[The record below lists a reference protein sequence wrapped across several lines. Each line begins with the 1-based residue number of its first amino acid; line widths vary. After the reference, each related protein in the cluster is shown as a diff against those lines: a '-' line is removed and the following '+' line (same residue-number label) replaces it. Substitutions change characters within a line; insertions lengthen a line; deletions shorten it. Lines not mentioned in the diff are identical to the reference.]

1 MHLLYAV
8 QPSTTTRLA
17 NNMSIS
23 QFAPRRWFLGLTCAA
38 TLLLLGT
45 TVQASPLT
53 AQDEKQI
60 LSVVKNQLAA
70 FAADDADKAF
80 SYAAPNIR
88 QMVVTANAFM
98 SMVRSQYAVVYRPS
112 SVIFLK
118 PQGAGNEALLNALL
132 SDSNGREWTAS
143 YTLQRQ
149 KNRTWRIAGC
159 QLGEA
164 AGGRV

>member
-80 SYAAPNIR
+80 SYAAPNTPR
-88 QMVVTANAFM
+88 ARMTC
-98 SMVRSQYAVVYRPS
+98 
-112 SVIFLK
+112 
-118 PQGAGNEALLNALL
+118 
-132 SDSNGREWTAS
+132 
-143 YTLQRQ
+143 YTYP
-149 KNRTWRIAGC
+149 C
-159 QLGEA
+159 
-164 AGGRV
+164 